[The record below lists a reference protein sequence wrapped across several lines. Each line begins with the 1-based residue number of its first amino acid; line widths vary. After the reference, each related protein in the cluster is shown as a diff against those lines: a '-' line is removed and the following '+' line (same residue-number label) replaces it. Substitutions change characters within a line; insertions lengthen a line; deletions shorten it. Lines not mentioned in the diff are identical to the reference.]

1 MADLILVARSLAL
14 VIGNMKNILENNI
27 RKQLALNTGQI
38 SVTGQDGSY
47 GFVEQGTGRS
57 LSGAANA
64 SNFVQSSVPAIYQ
77 AGLRAEVYNYAK
89 GVFGGREVPDELVES
104 LASLATYY
112 VGRSGVSVQTLFNQG
127 QFQQQFLAA
136 INTFLNKSIQFGY
149 QTLSTDQAWVN
160 NPSLRGTIAAAYQ
173 PSLK

>member
-1 MADLILVARSLAL
+1 MKS
-14 VIGNMKNILENNI
+14 KNILENNI

-38 SVTGQDGSY
+38 SVSGQNGSY
-47 GFVEQGTGRS
+47 GFIEQSTGRS
-57 LSGAANA
+57 LPGSANA
-64 SNFVQSSVPAIYQ
+64 SNYVQSSVPAVYQ

-89 GVFGGREVPDELVES
+89 GIFGGREVPDELVES

-112 VGRSGVSVQTLFNQG
+112 VGRTGVSVQSLFNQG

-149 QTLSTDQAWVN
+149 QSLSVAQPWIN
-160 NPSLRGTIAAAYQ
+160 NPSLRGNISAAYQ

>member
-1 MADLILVARSLAL
+1 MNSK
-14 VIGNMKNILENNI
+14 NKNILENNI

-38 SVTGQDGSY
+38 SVAGQNGGY
-47 GFVEQGTGRS
+47 GFVEQGTGKILPGS
-57 LSGAANA
+57 ANA
-64 SNFVQSSVPAIYQ
+64 SNYVQSSVPAIYQ

-89 GVFGGREVPDELVES
+89 GIFGGRDVPNELVES

-112 VGRSGVSVQTLFNQG
+112 VGRTGVSVQTLFSQG
-127 QFQQQFLAA
+127 QFQQQFLSA

-149 QTLSTDQAWVN
+149 QTLSTGQPWVN
-160 NPSLRGTIAAAYQ
+160 NPSLRGNIAAAYQ

>member
-1 MADLILVARSLAL
+1 MMDRNS
-14 VIGNMKNILENNI
+14 KNILENNI

-38 SVTGQDGSY
+38 SVSGQAGSY

-57 LSGAANA
+57 LPGSTNA
-64 SNFVQSSVPAIYQ
+64 SNYVQSSVPAIYQ

-89 GVFGGREVPDELVES
+89 GVFGGREVPDELIES

-112 VGRSGVSVQTLFNQG
+112 VSRTGVSVQTLFNQG
-127 QFQQQFLAA
+127 QLQQQFLSA

-149 QTLSTDQAWVN
+149 QTLATDQPWVN
-160 NPSLRGTIAAAYQ
+160 NPSLRGNIAAAYRL
-173 PSLK
+173 SLK